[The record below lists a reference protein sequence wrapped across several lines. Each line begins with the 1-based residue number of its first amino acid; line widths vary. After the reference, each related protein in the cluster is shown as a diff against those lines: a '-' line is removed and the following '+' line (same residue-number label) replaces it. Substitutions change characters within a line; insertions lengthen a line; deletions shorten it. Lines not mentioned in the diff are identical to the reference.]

1 MDFPSVVP
9 TIVASTEVNRK
20 KREGARVE
28 QRTLGHLGVS
38 AIGLGCMPMS
48 WAYNVADADPQE
60 VQATL
65 HRAIDLGITL
75 LDTADVYGPFTNEE
89 IIREYVVRAGLRDSV
104 VIATKGGLVPID
116 ATSYGRDGSPE
127 HIRAACDASL
137 QRLGVDTIDLYQ
149 LHRVDPQVPIEET
162 WGAMAALVAAGKVR
176 YVGLSEATADEI
188 VAADGVHPVSS
199 VQSELSLW
207 TDENVVN
214 GVLALTQDRGIG
226 LLAYCPLGRGF
237 LTGMLTSD
245 DIGDAD
251 FRSANPRFTPEA
263 MQANAAIVDGV
274 RAVAERHDATPAQVA
289 LAWVLA
295 QGPHVVPIPGT
306 KRRRWLEE
314 NAASVDIVLS
324 DRDLADIAALPRSVA
339 PRY

>member
-1 MDFPSVVP
+1 M
-9 TIVASTEVNRK
+9 
-20 KREGARVE
+20 
-28 QRTLGHLGVS
+28 LGQLEVS

-48 WAYNVADADPQE
+48 WAYNVTQADPAE
-60 VQATL
+60 VEATL
-65 HRAIDLGITL
+65 HRAVELGVTL

-89 IIREYVVRAGLRDSV
+89 LIREYVVDAGLRDRV
-104 VIATKGGLVPID
+104 IIATKGGLVPID

-137 QRLGVDTIDLYQ
+137 QRLGIDTIDLYQ
-149 LHRVDPQVPIEET
+149 LHRVDPAVPIDET
-162 WGAMAALVAAGKVR
+162 WGAMAELVRAGKVR
-176 YVGLSEATADEI
+176 YLGLSEATTQEI
-188 VAADGVHPVSS
+188 LAAEATHPVSS

-214 GVLALTQDRGIG
+214 GVLALTQERGIG
-226 LLAYCPLGRGF
+226 FLAYCPLGRGF
-237 LTGMLTSD
+237 LTGALTSD
-245 DIGDAD
+245 AIGDGD

-263 MQANAAIVDGV
+263 MAANAAIVDGV
-274 RAVAERHDATPAQVA
+274 REVAGRHGATPAQIA

-314 NAASVDIVLS
+314 NVAAADIDLTAQ
-324 DRDLADIAALPRSVA
+324 DLADLAGLPRSVA

>member
-1 MDFPSVVP
+1 MQ
-9 TIVASTEVNRK
+9 
-20 KREGARVE
+20 
-28 QRTLGHLGVS
+28 QRLLGELEVS

-48 WAYNVADADPQE
+48 WAYNVAEADPAE
-60 VQATL
+60 VEATL
-65 HRAIDLGITL
+65 HRAVDLGITL

-89 IIREYVVRAGLRDSV
+89 IIREYVVRAGLRDRV

-116 ATSYGRDGSPE
+116 ATSYGRDGSPDHMRE
-127 HIRAACDASL
+127 ACDASL
-137 QRLGVDTIDLYQ
+137 QRLGIDTIDLYQ
-149 LHRVDPQVPIEET
+149 LHRVDPDVPLEET
-162 WGAMAALVAAGKVR
+162 WGAMAELVAAGKVR
-176 YVGLSEATADEI
+176 YLGLSEATTAEI
-188 VAADGVHPVSS
+188 IAADAIHPVSS

-214 GVLALTQDRGIG
+214 GVLELTQERGIG
-226 LLAYCPLGRGF
+226 FLAYCPLGRGF
-237 LTGMLTSD
+237 LTGAVTPD
-245 DIGDAD
+245 TIGDGD

-274 RAVAERHDATPAQVA
+274 RAVAEPHDATPAQVA

-314 NAASVDIVLS
+314 NAASVDIMLS